1 MEQVRV
7 AFETYGC
14 KVNQAETAGLQ
25 QLFAAEGFH
34 IVPDA
39 DAAEV
44 LVINSCTVTA
54 AGDSK
59 ALSAIRRSRRRSCG
73 QVVVLTG
80 CFPQAYPEA
89 AAQSGADLIVGT
101 ADRGRLPSQVKALL
115 EQQTGGVFV
124 TPYSQSA
131 AFEALP
137 CGIAEGH
144 TRAFLKIQDGC
155 SRRCSYCAIPSA
167 RGPSRSMPLAR
178 LQSDLELLAQQGCRE
193 VVLTGINLGFYG
205 LEEDA
210 SLGDAVRI
218 GSDFGL
224 RMRLGSLEPDRLTP
238 ELLDVFAQCDGFCPQ
253 FHLSLQSGC
262 DSVLRRMCRPHSCAE
277 YLTLCR
283 EIRKRFPDAGLTTD
297 IMVGFPGETEE
308 EFSETLDFAEQV
320 GFAAIHGFS
329 YSPRPGT
336 PAAAL
341 VQLPESIK
349 AARAA
354 RLKALSRTLSAR
366 FLSSQTGRTVPVL
379 FERRKTPFWEQ
390 GHAPNGA
397 LVKIPAKNIEKGLR
411 NQVFYVTIK
420 EIGSGCCIGS
430 LDSGHAPE

>member
-25 QLFAAEGFH
+25 QLFAAEGFR
-34 IVPDA
+34 IVSDA
-39 DAAEV
+39 DEAEV

-59 ALSAIRRSRRRSCG
+59 AHSAIRRSRRRSCG
-73 QVVVLTG
+73 QLVVLIG

-89 AAQSGADLIVGT
+89 AAQSGADLIAGT
-101 ADRGRLPSQVKALL
+101 ADRRRLPSQVKALL
-115 EQQTGGVFV
+115 EQQTGGIAV
-124 TPYSQSA
+124 TPYSRSA

-167 RGPSRSMPLAR
+167 RGPSRSMPLSR
-178 LQSDLELLAQQGCRE
+178 LRSDLELLAQQGCRE

-205 LEEDA
+205 LEEGV

-218 GSDFGL
+218 GCDLGL
-224 RMRLGSLEPDRLTP
+224 RMRLGSLEPDRLTLS
-238 ELLDVFAQCDGFCPQ
+238 LLDAFAQCTSFCPQ

-262 DSVLRRMCRPHSCAE
+262 DSVLRRMYRPHSCAE

-283 EIRKRFPDAGLTTD
+283 EIRKRFPNAGLTTD
-297 IMVGFPGETEE
+297 LMVGFPGETEE
-308 EFSETLDFAEQV
+308 EFSETLRFAEQV
-320 GFAAIHGFS
+320 GFAGIHGFS

-336 PAAAL
+336 PAASL

-349 AARAA
+349 TARAA
-354 RLKALSRTLSAR
+354 RLKALSRTLSDR
-366 FLSSQTGRTVPVL
+366 FLASQTGQTVPVL
-379 FERRKTPFWEQ
+379 FERRKSPLWEQ
-390 GHAPNGA
+390 GHAPNGI

-420 EIGSGCCIGS
+420 EIGFGCCIGS